1 MRKYTV
7 LVADGQTLIR
17 ESWTLFLNV
26 QPQFTVVAESSTGEE
41 TLELCRRHLPD
52 IVLTEV
58 NLPDMDGIALTRG
71 INEACPT
78 TRVIGVSAHNKPG
91 YAREMLGSGAMAY
104 VSKGSPAKELF
115 TALNRALSG
124 RKYVC
129 QEIKKKIAEQVMVEG
144 DSLLAVQTLTPREKG
159 IIQLIKAGMF
169 SSQIAEQL
177 SLSHKTVELYRSK
190 ILRKL
195 NLPNAA
201 ALVNFVNHHVLF

>member
-1 MRKYTV
+1 M
-7 LVADGQTLIR
+7 
-17 ESWTLFLNV
+17 FLNA
-26 QPQFTVVAESSTGEE
+26 QPQFTVVAETGTGEE
-41 TLELCRRHLPD
+41 TLESCQRLLPD
-52 IVLTEV
+52 LLLTEV
-58 NLPDMDGIALTRG
+58 NLPDMDGIILTRS
-71 INEACPT
+71 INQASPAT
-78 TRVIGVSAHNKPG
+78 KVIGLSAHNKPG
-91 YAREMLGSGAMAY
+91 YAREMLGSGAMGY
-104 VSKGSPAKELF
+104 VSKNSSARELF
-115 TALNRALSG
+115 TAMHRALSG

-129 QEIKKKIAEQVMVEG
+129 DEIKKKIAEQVMTEG

-169 SSQIAEQL
+169 STQIAEQL